1 MGDCAGFPL
10 DAVAVAVVVAVAV
23 GDGVLDRTDP
33 NTAGDAGDAGT
44 GASGPNTAPIA
55 GI

>member
-10 DAVAVAVVVAVAV
+10 DAVVVAVAVAVAV
-23 GDGVLDRTDP
+23 GDGVLDRND
-33 NTAGDAGDAGT
+33 
-44 GASGPNTAPIA
+44 PNTAPIA